1 MRTVMRTTTSF
12 FAFLFSLLVASDA
25 ALATGRFVL
34 ATGRRDPRIYAI
46 DFDAALLPQ
55 NDRTPNAIVSRSKV
69 QVVPT
74 FNTSFTFTPPS
85 PGKNK
90 TVRATAHSVAVDS
103 HNNHALVPL
112 PANNVFPNCL
122 NGCIAIYGTE

>member
-69 QVVPT
+69 QVERLDG
-74 FNTSFTFTPPS
+74 TPLGCE
-85 PGKNK
+85 PGS
-90 TVRATAHSVAVDS
+90 TGHHLD
-103 HNNHALVPL
+103 L
-112 PANNVFPNCL
+112 PAE
-122 NGCIAIYGTE
+122 TRQ